1 MNKSESKYF
10 NTASKMDEAFLDL
23 LSKKD
28 FAYIT
33 VKEICDK
40 AGVNR
45 STFYLHY
52 ETVSDLLSESI
63 EYMNGQFLDYI
74 KHDSQEFVKR
84 LKDCPLDELYLITPE
99 YLNPY
104 LNYIKGNKRLFKTAT
119 ENAGTFRLN
128 ETYNRMFDA
137 VFAPILERFQVSP
150 QDRQYIMAF
159 YIHGL
164 MAIIAEW
171 IKQGCTDSVEH
182 IISVISQCVMRYQGK
197 DKRGNQEFILEKR
210 ALT

>member
-52 ETVSDLLSESI
+52 ETVADLLSESI

-74 KHDSQEFVKR
+74 RPDSQEIVKR
-84 LKDCPLDELYLITPE
+84 LKDCSLAELYFITPE

-104 LNYIKGNKRLFKTAT
+104 LNYIKDNKRLFKTAT
-119 ENAGTFRLN
+119 ENAGTLRLD

-137 VFAPILERFQVSP
+137 VFTPILERFQVPP

-159 YIHGL
+159 YIRGL
-164 MAIIAEW
+164 IAIITEW

-182 IISVISQCVMRYQGK
+182 IISVIRQCVMRHRDRENG
-197 DKRGNQEFILEKR
+197 
-210 ALT
+210 

>member
-45 STFYLHY
+45 YTFYLHY
-52 ETVSDLLSESI
+52 ETVADLLSESI

-74 KHDSQEFVKR
+74 RPDSQEIVKR
-84 LKDCPLDELYLITPE
+84 LKDCSLDELYFITPE

-104 LNYIKGNKRLFKTAT
+104 LNYIKDNKRLFKTAT
-119 ENAGTFRLN
+119 ENAGTLRLD

-137 VFAPILERFQVSP
+137 VFTPILERFQVPP

-159 YIHGL
+159 YIRGL
-164 MAIIAEW
+164 IAIITEW

-182 IISVISQCVMRYQGK
+182 IISVIRQCVMRHRDRENG
-197 DKRGNQEFILEKR
+197 
-210 ALT
+210 

>member
-10 NTASKMDEAFLDL
+10 NTASKIDKAFLEL

-52 ETVSDLLSESI
+52 ETIADLLSESV

-74 KHDSQEFVKR
+74 NLDSQEIVNR
-84 LKDCPLDELYLITPE
+84 LKDCPLEELYLITPE

-104 LNYIKGNKRLFKTAT
+104 LNYIKENKRLFQTAT
-119 ENAGTFRLN
+119 ENAGTLRLY

-137 VFAPILERFQVSP
+137 VFTPILERFQVPP

-164 MAIIAEW
+164 IAIITEW
-171 IKQGCTDSVEH
+171 IKQGCTDAVEH
-182 IISVISQCVMRYQGK
+182 IISVISQCVIQQPGK
-197 DKRGNQEFILEKR
+197 EKR
-210 ALT
+210 

>member
-10 NTASKMDEAFLDL
+10 HTASKMDEAFLDL

-52 ETVSDLLSESI
+52 ETVSDLLSESV
-63 EYMNGQFLDYI
+63 EYMNGQFLDYV
-74 KHDSQEFVKR
+74 KLDSQEIVNR

-99 YLNPY
+99 YLKPY
-104 LNYIKGNKRLFKTAT
+104 LNYIQENKRLFQTAT
-119 ENAGTFRLN
+119 ENAGTLRLN

-137 VFAPILERFQVSP
+137 VFTPILERFQVP
-150 QDRQYIMAF
+150 LQDRQYIMAF
-159 YIHGL
+159 YIRGL
-164 MAIIAEW
+164 IAIITEW
-171 IKQGCTDSVEH
+171 IKQDCTDPAEH
-182 IISVISQCVMRYQGK
+182 IISVISQCVIPYQGK
-197 DKRGNQEFILEKR
+197 EKR
-210 ALT
+210 

>member
-52 ETVSDLLSESI
+52 ETVADLLSESI
-63 EYMNGQFLDYI
+63 
-74 KHDSQEFVKR
+74 
-84 LKDCPLDELYLITPE
+84 
-99 YLNPY
+99 
-104 LNYIKGNKRLFKTAT
+104 
-119 ENAGTFRLN
+119 
-128 ETYNRMFDA
+128 
-137 VFAPILERFQVSP
+137 
-150 QDRQYIMAF
+150 
-159 YIHGL
+159 
-164 MAIIAEW
+164 
-171 IKQGCTDSVEH
+171 
-182 IISVISQCVMRYQGK
+182 
-197 DKRGNQEFILEKR
+197 
-210 ALT
+210 